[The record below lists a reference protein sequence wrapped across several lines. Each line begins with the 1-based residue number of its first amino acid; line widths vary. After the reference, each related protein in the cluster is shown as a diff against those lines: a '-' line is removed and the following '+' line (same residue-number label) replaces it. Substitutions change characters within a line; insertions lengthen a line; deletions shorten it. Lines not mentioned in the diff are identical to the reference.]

1 MNFEIYTGINEV
13 TGVTE
18 RIVFKGMALDVGY
31 NGKAFITIHYV
42 FETLANGVLL
52 TTSNG
57 GYRLNQDEISVD
69 KFGTILPKLDT
80 EGNPMLDEED
90 NIIPRVDACTQ
101 FITMLYGGFF
111 NTLKAGILEY
121 ENKI

>member
-1 MNFEIYTGINEV
+1 MDFEIYNGINEV

-42 FETLANGVLL
+42 FETIANGVLL
-52 TTSNG
+52 TTQNG
-57 GYRLNQDEISVD
+57 GYRLDQDAISID
-69 KFGTILPKLDT
+69 KFGTILPKLDS
-80 EGNPMLDEED
+80 EGNPMLDEEE

-101 FITMLYGGFF
+101 FITMLYAGFF

>member
-1 MNFEIYTGINEV
+1 MNFEIYTGINDV

-18 RIVFKGMALDVGY
+18 KIVFKGMALDVGY

-42 FETLANGVLL
+42 YETLTNGVLL

-57 GYRLNQDEISVD
+57 GYRLEQDEISVD
-69 KFGTILPKLDT
+69 KFGSILPKLDN

-101 FITMLYGGFF
+101 FIAMLYGGFF

-121 ENKI
+121 EKK